1 MKEILLGLL
10 LLFTLSFGAMAQ
22 NEMAEKGQQLVYF
35 SDGSIVKG
43 IIISYHMNE
52 TLVMKVA
59 GEEVVLPADKVL
71 YIVRGRTAK
80 RYEEDLEV
88 EKAVYEYAFRE
99 RGIYNVSS
107 LSLNTGRNGEGTV
120 VGLGV
125 QHVVGYQFNRWIG
138 AGVGAGI
145 DVYGFNT
152 EKAFLSVF
160 GDVRG
165 YLLPQKVTPFYA
177 FQMGYGFLDDQRI
190 TSSAGGLLVYPA
202 VGVRLSGKS
211 GANFSMDLGYR
222 YQASERQYEWWDG
235 FEIQKHRYHR
245 YVFRVGLTF

>member
-1 MKEILLGLL
+1 MKQILTSLIF
-10 LLFTLSFGAMAQ
+10 LFTLFIGALAQ
-22 NEMAEKGQQLVYF
+22 NGLSEKGQQLVYF
-35 SDGSIVKG
+35 EDGSIVKG
-43 IIISYHMNE
+43 IILSYQMNE

-59 GEEVVLPADKVL
+59 GEEVILPADKVL
-71 YIVRGRTAK
+71 YIVRGRIAK

-99 RGIYNVSS
+99 RGVYNVSGFM
-107 LSLNTGRNGEGTV
+107 LNTGRNGEGTT
-120 VGLGV
+120 VGLGI

-145 DVYGFNT
+145 DVYGFNA
-152 EKAFLSVF
+152 EKAFISLF

-165 YLLPQKVTPFYA
+165 YLLPQKITPFYA

-190 TSSAGGLLVYPA
+190 RSAKGGVLIYPA

-222 YQASERQYEWWDG
+222 YQESERQYDWWDG
-235 FEIQKHRYHR
+235 FEIQKHRYNR